1 MRDEPQRLC
10 PVPIFR
16 MGFRPFYLLAAVFG
30 TVAFPVWQLWP
41 GRLLADGYL
50 TGSAWH
56 THEMVFGLVAAG
68 LTGLLL
74 TAVPA
79 RSSLPPLSG
88 ARLAALV
95 GLWVL
100 GRILVVTGPAV
111 PAIAVDCLFLVGV
124 SMVFAGPA
132 IRLRRLLSASPALR
146 PRFYRLLLVVAV
158 PALLALANLLFHLN
172 YTDLITGRD
181 ATLAQDLSFILI
193 ALSGGRLI
201 PDLIPSLVPGARP
214 RQNRYVDL
222 MAFGSLGVLALAGVA
237 GAGWLGGNLGLAAVA
252 MIGAVAHSIR
262 LWLWDPTSTLREPLL
277 WVLVLSYAWLPVSLV
292 LHALGLTGADIPE
305 TVVFYGLKMGAMSGM
320 LLGMMTRSAQT
331 YTGRAISG
339 GQAETATFVLVHL
352 AAVVRVFGPLVIP
365 EAESLAV
372 TVSVLLWSGAFLIFL
387 GAYWRVLTQPGVGER
402 PTHEERRTDDGLHQK
417 A

>member
-10 PVPIFR
+10 PVPILR
-16 MGFRPFYLLAAVFG
+16 MGFRPFYLLAAVFA

-68 LTGLLL
+68 LAGLLL

-132 IRLRRLLSASPALR
+132 IRLRRLLSAGPALR

-158 PALLALANLLFHLN
+158 PTLLALANVLFHLN
-172 YTDLITGRD
+172 HVGLIAGEGT
-181 ATLAQDLSFILI
+181 TLAQDLSFILI

-201 PDLIPSLVPGARP
+201 PDLIPSLVPGAQP
-214 RQNRYVDL
+214 RRNRSVEL
-222 MAFGSLGVLALAGVA
+222 IAFGSLGVLALAGVA
-237 GAGWLGGNLGLAAVA
+237 GAGWVGGNLGLAMVAV
-252 MIGAVAHSIR
+252 IGAFAHSIR
-262 LWLWDPTSTLREPLL
+262 LWLWDPASTLREPLL

-292 LHALGLTGADIPE
+292 LHALWLTGTDIPA
-305 TVVFYGLKMGAMSGM
+305 TAAFHGLKMGAMSGM
-320 LLGMMTRSAQT
+320 LLGMMTRSARS

-339 GQAETATFVLVHL
+339 GQSETAIFVLVHL
-352 AAVVRVFGPLVIP
+352 AAMVRVFGPLAIP
-365 EAESLAV
+365 EAESFAAN
-372 TVSVLLWSGAFLIFL
+372 VSVLLWSGAFLIFL
-387 GAYWRVLTQPGVGER
+387 GAYWRVLTQPDVGE
-402 PTHEERRTDDGLHQK
+402 
-417 A
+417 